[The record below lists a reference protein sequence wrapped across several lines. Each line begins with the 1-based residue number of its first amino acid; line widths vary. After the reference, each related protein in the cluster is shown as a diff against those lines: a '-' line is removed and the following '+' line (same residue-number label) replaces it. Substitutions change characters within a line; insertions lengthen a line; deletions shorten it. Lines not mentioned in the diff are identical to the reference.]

1 MDALS
6 RRSFLKRSVAA
17 GAVGAGI
24 LYGLKGRADAAGPG
38 SVPMGS
44 VIDLTR
50 CDGCKGEAVPACVAA
65 CRAKNAD
72 RFPEPVQPIMDYW
85 PQKKHEDWSQQR
97 DVINRL
103 TPYNWTYVET
113 VTVEVDGE
121 AQEVSVPRRCMHCEN
136 PTCMNLCPFSAI
148 EQHPSGMVEI
158 HQSSCMG
165 GAKCRDVCPWGI
177 PQRQAGVGPYL
188 NIAPQYLG
196 GGAMF
201 KCDGCVDLLEAGET
215 PACAAACPRGAITFG
230 PREEMRALAHR
241 RAEEIG
247 GYIYGETENGGTST
261 FYVSKVPFELID
273 AAIRKR
279 KAEENDTR
287 PGRPGMPVGV
297 GNKLDTPTGLAL
309 SMLIAPVAGVAAA
322 LAGAARVMKKGVDE

>member
-1 MDALS
+1 ILCAYPYGYRYFRGGDSMDALS

-136 PTCMNLCPFSAI
+136 PTCMNLCP
-148 EQHPSGMVEI
+148 
-158 HQSSCMG
+158 
-165 GAKCRDVCPWGI
+165 
-177 PQRQAGVGPYL
+177 
-188 NIAPQYLG
+188 
-196 GGAMF
+196 
-201 KCDGCVDLLEAGET
+201 
-215 PACAAACPRGAITFG
+215 
-230 PREEMRALAHR
+230 
-241 RAEEIG
+241 
-247 GYIYGETENGGTST
+247 
-261 FYVSKVPFELID
+261 
-273 AAIRKR
+273 
-279 KAEENDTR
+279 
-287 PGRPGMPVGV
+287 
-297 GNKLDTPTGLAL
+297 
-309 SMLIAPVAGVAAA
+309 
-322 LAGAARVMKKGVDE
+322 